1 MSELLEPTEEAVKA
15 EKPKKAKPLTE
26 EEFFS
31 LTDLRQRSATIRVKV
46 IGKKRY
52 NESNGK
58 LDVMTA
64 DKEIVVS
71 PAYWENLHRTYKN
84 ADDVIGVPT
93 DPQELVG
100 YTLDGIYSEFK
111 K

>member
-1 MSELLEPTEEAVKA
+1 MTEQLEIAEEAVKPK
-15 EKPKKAKPLTE
+15 KPKKAEPLTE

-31 LTDLRQRSATIRVKV
+31 LTDLRQRKATIRVKV

-52 NESNGK
+52 NESTGK

-64 DKEIVVS
+64 DKEIVVA

-84 ADDVIGVPT
+84 AEDMVGVPT

-100 YTLDGIYSEFK
+100 YTLDGVYSEFK

>member
-1 MSELLEPTEEAVKA
+1 MTELLEPLEESL
-15 EKPKKAKPLTE
+15 KPKKAKKAEPLTE
-26 EEFFS
+26 EEFFF
-31 LTDLRQRSATIRVKV
+31 LTDLRQRGATIKVKI

-52 NESNGK
+52 NESTGK

-64 DKEIVVS
+64 DKEIVVA
-71 PAYWENLHRTYKN
+71 PAYWENLHRTYKDAN
-84 ADDVIGVPT
+84 DMVGVPT

-100 YTLDGIYSEFK
+100 YTLEGVYSEFK

>member
-1 MSELLEPTEEAVKA
+1 MTEVLEPTEEAVK
-15 EKPKKAKPLTE
+15 PKKQKKSEPLTE

-31 LTDLRQRSATIRVKV
+31 LADLRQRSATIRVKI

-52 NESNGK
+52 NESTGK
-58 LDVMTA
+58 LDVITD
-64 DKEIVVS
+64 DKEIVVA

-84 ADDVIGVPT
+84 ADDMVGVPT

-100 YTLDGIYSEFK
+100 YTLDGVYSEFK

>member
-1 MSELLEPTEEAVKA
+1 MSELLEPTEEAA
-15 EKPKKAKPLTE
+15 KPKKPKKVEPLTE

-31 LTDLRQRSATIRVKV
+31 LTDLRQRKATIRVKV

-64 DKEIVVS
+64 DKEIVVA
-71 PAYWENLHRTYKN
+71 PAYWESLHRTYKN
-84 ADDVIGVPT
+84 ADDMVGEPT
-93 DPQELVG
+93 DLQELVG
-100 YTLDGIYSEFK
+100 YTLDGVYSEFK